1 MKKSLFIAVLA
12 VLALGTAARAE
23 VFPIT
28 ATIPAATKVNFV
40 VSAVTP
46 GATPVFTDNG
56 GLNLNFATA
65 GGGMQFDTDNGIWTG
80 SRFFAIDLAPSTA
93 ANIPAPGNYSSIT
106 FSYGSNVVP
115 AGQPAAEGLNKR
127 ATITAVRV
135 SGAAGSQTETPVIT
149 ARAIGVGTIPS
160 LTQADVTGGFLRVYV
175 GLATGELQAGTQN
188 PVAANSVPF
197 TNGDTPGT
205 YTGTLTITAT
215 LI

>member
-12 VLALGTAARAE
+12 VFAIGTAARAE

-40 VSAVTP
+40 VSQVTP
-46 GATPVFTDNG
+46 GATPAFAANG
-56 GLNLNFATA
+56 SLNLNFSTA
-65 GGGMQFDTDNGIWTG
+65 GGGMSFDTTNGIWTG
-80 SRFFAIDLAPSTA
+80 SRFFAIDLAPATA
-93 ANIPAPGNYSSIT
+93 ADIPAPGNYGSIT
-106 FSYGSNVVP
+106 FTYGANTVP

-127 ATITAVRV
+127 ATIAAVRV
-135 SGAAGSQTETPVIT
+135 SGAIGAQTETPVIP

-160 LTQADVTGGFLRVYV
+160 LTQSDVAGGFLRVYV
-175 GLATGELQAGTQN
+175 GLATGELVAGTTT